1 MLQLLLHIHHQKLI
15 TLYICHYPNKVVDM
29 KAKQAQYYDSYIAD
43 CKAYWHTLKYV
54 KYSSV
59 KTILHDSTGSHIIG
73 PIGHSL
79 MQDVYNRK
87 SLVLI
92 GKIGNTSK

>member
-1 MLQLLLHIHHQKLI
+1 MVPLDITCMLQNLLLHNYTPSKIDYTVYVPL
-15 TLYICHYPNKVVDM
+15 PNKVVDM

-59 KTILHDSTGSHIIG
+59 VHDSTGSHVIG
-73 PIGHSL
+73 PTGHSL
-79 MQDVYNRK
+79 MQDVDF
-87 SLVLI
+87 
-92 GKIGNTSK
+92 